1 MADKERVFSAFAAG
15 DNDIGIDLGTLNTVI
30 FRKDKGIVVREP
42 SVVASDNRTDEVL
55 AVGREARDMAGKTP
69 ETITLIDAVK
79 SGAVAD
85 CSVAAAL
92 IKVLLRKAMGSF
104 NVVKPKAV
112 FAVPSGIT
120 DVERKAVEDSAKQAG
135 IISVRLLE
143 APMAAAIGAGLP
155 VGAAKGSMVVTMGA
169 GITEAAVIS
178 LGDIV
183 ASASVRF
190 GSRDIDDAIR
200 SYIRRTYGLII
211 GVQTAEEIKMKIGS
225 AAPSE
230 DTYNLFMEV
239 RGRSASEG
247 LPKSYTVQ
255 ADEIRSVIASSLT
268 QVTEVIVKCLEDLP
282 GELAADILDGGI
294 TLTGAPA
301 QLRGIESFLG
311 DETGIKVQVA
321 ERPADCVAEGLGK
334 SLELVFDGREARKHS
349 KK

>member
-190 GSRDIDDAIR
+190 GSRDIDEAIR

-301 QLRGIESFLG
+301 QLRGIERFLG

>member
-1 MADKERVFSAFAAG
+1 MADKEKVLSAFSTG

-42 SVVASDNRTDEVL
+42 SVVAADNRTDEVL

-69 ETITLIDAVK
+69 ESITLIDAMK
-79 SGAVAD
+79 SGAVAE
-85 CSVAAAL
+85 CSIATAL
-92 IKVLLRKAMGSF
+92 IKVLLRKAMGNF
-104 NVVKPKAV
+104 NVIKPKVV

-135 IISVRLLE
+135 IFSVRLLE
-143 APMAAAIGAGLP
+143 TPMAAAIGAGLP
-155 VGAAKGSMVVTMGA
+155 VGASKGSMVITMGA
-169 GITEAAVIS
+169 GVTEAAVIA

-183 ASASVRF
+183 ASASARF
-190 GSRDIDDAIR
+190 GSQDIDEAIR
-200 SYIRRTYGLII
+200 SYIRRTYGLVI
-211 GVQTAEEIKMKIGS
+211 GIQTAEEIKMKIGS

-230 DTYNLFMEV
+230 DSYNLFLEV
-239 RGRSASEG
+239 RGRSAAEG

-255 ADEIRSVIASSLT
+255 ADEIRSVIASCLT
-268 QVTEVIVKCLEDLP
+268 KLTELIIKCLEDLP
-282 GELAADILDGGI
+282 GELASDILEGGI

-301 QLRGIESFLG
+301 QLRGLDRFIAE
-311 DETGIKVQVA
+311 ETGIKAQVA

-334 SLELVFDGREARKHS
+334 SLELIFDGREVRKHH

>member
-15 DNDIGIDLGTLNTVI
+15 DNDIGIDLGTTNTVI
-30 FRKDKGIVVREP
+30 FRKDKGVVVREP
-42 SVVASDNRTDEVL
+42 SVVAADNRTDEVL
-55 AVGREARDMAGKTP
+55 AVGREAKDMSGKTP
-69 ETITLIDAVK
+69 ETITLLSAV
-79 SGAVAD
+79 SAGAVAD

-92 IKVLLRKAMGSF
+92 IKVLVRKAMGNF

-135 IISVRLLE
+135 IFSVRLLE
-143 APMAAAIGAGLP
+143 TPMAAAIGAGIP

-169 GITEAAVIS
+169 GITEAAVIA

-183 ASASVRF
+183 ASASFRF
-190 GSRDIDDAIR
+190 GSADIDESIR

-211 GVQTAEEIKMKIGS
+211 GIQTAEEIKLRIGS
-225 AAPSE
+225 AAPIE
-230 DTYNLFMEV
+230 DSYNLFMEV

-255 ADEIRSVIASSLT
+255 ADEIRGVITACLGRLT
-268 QVTEVIVKCLEDLP
+268 QVIVKCLEDLP
-282 GELAADILDGGI
+282 GELAADILERGI
-294 TLTGAPA
+294 TLTGAAA
-301 QLRGIESFLG
+301 QLRGIDSFLSE
-311 DETGIKVQVA
+311 ETGIRVQVA
-321 ERPADCVAEGLGK
+321 ERPGDCVAEGLGK
-334 SLELVFDGREARKHS
+334 SLELIFDGRESRKNG

>member
-30 FRKDKGIVVREP
+30 FRKDKGVVVREP
-42 SVVASDNRTDEVL
+42 SVVAADNRTDEVL

-69 ETITLIDAVK
+69 ESITLIEAIK
-79 SGAVAD
+79 SGSVAD

-92 IKVLLRKAMGSF
+92 IKVLLRKAMGGF

-135 IISVRLLE
+135 ILYVRLLE
-143 APMAAAIGAGLP
+143 TPMAAAIGAGLP
-155 VGAAKGSMVVTMGA
+155 VGAARGSMVITMGA

-183 ASASVRF
+183 ASASARF
-190 GSRDIDDAIR
+190 GSQNVDEAIR

-211 GVQTAEEIKMKIGS
+211 GIQTAEEIKLKIGS

-230 DTYNLFMEV
+230 DSYNLLMEV

-255 ADEIRSVIASSLT
+255 ADEIREVITSSLS
-268 QVTEVIVKCLEDLP
+268 QVTEVIVRCLEDLP
-282 GELAADILDGGI
+282 GELAADILENGI
-294 TLTGAPA
+294 TLTDAPA
-301 QLRGIESFLG
+301 QVRGIAAFLS
-311 DETGIKVQVA
+311 DEPGLKAQA
-321 ERPADCVAEGLGK
+321 EERPAVCTAEGPG
-334 SLELVFDGREARKHS
+334 HS
-349 KK
+349 G